1 MTDIGISCNDGN
13 FKARA
18 CGVIIKDG
26 KVLLEKSRRFDGYVF
41 VGGHM
46 HLGENSRDCVLR
58 ETKEEIG
65 VDCQID
71 KLICINE
78 NIFESESLHKVCQ
91 EISYYYQLTPLGNIP
106 DEDFERFEIDNGRE
120 ITHYYSWVDIANY
133 KDYNIRPNWVM
144 EMILTNT
151 ENRLYLSDQVKK
163 VYM

>member
-1 MTDIGISCNDGN
+1 MDIGLNTNDGN

-46 HLGENSRDCVLR
+46 KLGENSRDTVIR
-58 ETKEEIG
+58 ECEEELG
-65 VDCQID
+65 VKCQIE

-78 NIFESESLHKVCQ
+78 NIFESESLNKVCQ
-91 EISYYYQLTPLGNIP
+91 EISYYYLLTPLSPLP
-106 DEDFERFEIDNGRE
+106 DDDFDRFEIDNGRE

-133 KDYNIRPNWVM
+133 KEYNIRPNWIM

-151 ENRLYLSDQVKK
+151 ENKLYLSDQIKK
-163 VYM
+163 IYM